1 MLKDTAW
8 PTARFADFSYKQ
20 ECNVV
25 QNADPASVLGS
36 VKSAIHSE

>member
-8 PTARFADFSYKQ
+8 LVADFSYKQ
-20 ECNVV
+20 ESNVV

-36 VKSAIHSE
+36 VKSAIYSE